1 MEEDIIT
8 AVLYIELNDELGP
21 NPIASLPSEFSY
33 EDQMHI
39 SIKVITI
46 LSGEHGLVP
55 ESLVILPFPSLNLKG
70 LIKYI
75 IWEDESRRGD
85 IGQAAITVL
94 FKNVDD
100 VIFYKYKNNLELIF
114 NEIAAKI
121 MMLEKSKAD
130 KKYITNEL
138 KTLERVILNVLYE
151 LKVKETSALDMEA
164 FPEISRRTSDFI
176 DYKFKISIVG
186 DPSVGK
192 TSLILRFTKKAFRR
206 RYIPT
211 LGVVV
216 SDRTFK
222 IDDSVVQLVIW
233 DIAGQVKFETM
244 RRQFYL
250 GTDAVFLVFDLANSK
265 TFDSILKWY
274 KDIESQLKDTR
285 EIIGFII
292 GNKNDLI
299 NEKIVGFEQANK
311 LANDLNLNYIETSAL
326 TGDNVEQ
333 AFYDIAKTLYES
345 LKDDL

>member
-75 IWEDESRRGD
+75 TWEDEARRGD
-85 IGQAAITVL
+85 IGQSAITVL
-94 FKNVDD
+94 FKDVDD

-114 NEIAAKI
+114 SETASKI
-121 MMLEKSKAD
+121 IMLEKSKAD

-151 LKVKETSALDMEA
+151 LKVKETSTPDMEA
-164 FPEISRRTSDFI
+164 FPEISRTTSDFI
-176 DYKFKISIVG
+176 DYKFKISIIG
-186 DPSVGK
+186 DPGVGK

-206 RYIPT
+206 KYIPT

-222 IDDSVVQLVIW
+222 IDNSIVQLVIW

-250 GTDAVFLVFDLANSK
+250 GTDGVFLIFDLTSSK
-265 TFDSILKWY
+265 SFDSIPRWY
-274 KDIESQLKDTR
+274 QDIETQLKKTR
-285 EIIGFII
+285 EIIGFIV

-299 NEKIVGFEQANK
+299 NEKIVGFDQANK
-311 LANDLNLNYIETSAL
+311 LANNLNLNYIETSAL
-326 TGDNVEQ
+326 TGENVEQ

>member
-8 AVLYIELNDELGP
+8 AVVYIELNDEIGP
-21 NPIASLPSEFSY
+21 NPIDCLPADFSY
-33 EDQMHI
+33 ENQMHI

-46 LSGEHGLVP
+46 LSGEHGLIP

-75 IWEDESRRGD
+75 TWDDESRRGD
-85 IGQAAITVL
+85 IGQSAITVL
-94 FKNVDD
+94 FKDVDD

-114 NEIAAKI
+114 AETASKI
-121 MMLEKSKAD
+121 TMLEKSKAD
-130 KKYITNEL
+130 KKYITEEL
-138 KTLERVILNVLYE
+138 KILEKVILNILYE
-151 LKVKETSALDMEA
+151 LKVKETSTLDTEA
-164 FPEISRRTSDFI
+164 FPEISRKISDFI
-176 DYKFKISIVG
+176 DYKYKVILVG
-186 DPSVGK
+186 DPGVGK

-222 IDDSVVQLVIW
+222 IDNSVVQLVIW

-250 GTDAVFLVFDLANSK
+250 GTDAIFLVFDLTNSK
-265 TFDSILKWY
+265 SFDSIPRWY
-274 KDIESQLKDTR
+274 QDIEAQLKKTR
-285 EIIGFII
+285 EIIGFVI
-292 GNKNDLI
+292 GNKTDLI
-299 NEKIVGFEQANK
+299 NQKIIGFEQANN
-311 LANDLNLNYIETSAL
+311 LANRLNLNYIETSAL

>member
-1 MEEDIIT
+1 MEEDIIM
-8 AVLYIELNDELGP
+8 AVLYVELSDEIGP
-21 NPIASLPSEFSY
+21 NPIVCLPSDFSL
-33 EDQMHI
+33 DNQMHI

-75 IWEDESRRGD
+75 TWEDTSRRGD
-85 IGQAAITVL
+85 IGQSAITVL
-94 FKNVDD
+94 FKDVDD
-100 VIFYKYKNNLELIF
+100 VIFYKYKNNFELVF

-121 MMLEKSKAD
+121 IMLEKSKAD
-130 KKYITNEL
+130 KKYIKEEIETL
-138 KTLERVILNVLYE
+138 KKVALNVLYD
-151 LKVKETSALDMEA
+151 LKVKETSTPDMEA
-164 FPEISRRTSDFI
+164 FPEISRMDSRFI
-176 DYKFKISIVG
+176 DYKYKVIVIG
-186 DPSVGK
+186 DPGVGK

-206 RYIPT
+206 KYIPT

-222 IDDSVVQLVIW
+222 INNSIVQLVIW

-250 GTDAVFLVFDLANSK
+250 GTDGVFLVFDVTNTKS
-265 TFDSILKWY
+265 FDSVTRWY
-274 KDIESQLKDTR
+274 KDIESQLKKTR
-285 EIIGFII
+285 EIIGFVI
-292 GNKNDLI
+292 GNKKDLV
-299 NEKIVGFEQANK
+299 NNKIIGYNQANK